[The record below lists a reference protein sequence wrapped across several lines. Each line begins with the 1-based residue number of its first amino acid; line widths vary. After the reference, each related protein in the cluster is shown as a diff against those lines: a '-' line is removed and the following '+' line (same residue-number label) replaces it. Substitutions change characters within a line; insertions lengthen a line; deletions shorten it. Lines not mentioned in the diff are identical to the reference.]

1 MLSLDLD
8 PNESQPMKLIILLI
22 IINIMSITG
31 HVSCAKQECSGPSFL
46 HRGDGEGVRSKL
58 RSWKQGRLPGGGGI
72 GGGARAESAVGLRDL
87 VGRGGA

>member
-58 RSWKQGRLPGGGGI
+58 RSWKQGRLPGGG
-72 GGGARAESAVGLRDL
+72 RP
-87 VGRGGA
+87 